1 MEQVYWLT
9 NTFLDLILRDN
20 VLPPTLNTS
29 QIISAASRGPEES
42 LKLVKDHWKDL
53 LLQYIGLLTA
63 VIVGLLLAICLPL
76 TGFFVCCCRCAGK
89 CGAYPDPYYDKVR
102 SRIVRQVSFILVCAI
117 FFLQKSDSCKRFCS
131 GVFLSLLVIAV
142 TFGCACAFLTNQYKY
157 NGMTQLPDKVHSTS
171 KNPIIYLTLCL
182 YFS

>member
-89 CGAYPDPYYDKVR
+89 CGAYPDPYYDKV
-102 SRIVRQVSFILVCAI
+102 SRILRQVYFYVR

-157 NGMTQLPDKVHSTS
+157 NGMTQLPDKVHSTNS
-171 KNPIIYLTLCL
+171 ENPIIYLSLL
-182 YFS
+182 LVL

>member
-42 LKLVKDHWKDL
+42 LELVKDHWKDL

-63 VIVGLLLAICLPL
+63 VIVGLLLAVCLPL

-89 CGAYPDPYYDKVR
+89 CGAYPEPYYDKVR
-102 SRIVRQVSFILVCAI
+102 KTEKKKLF
-117 FFLQKSDSCKRFCS
+117 
-131 GVFLSLLVIAV
+131 
-142 TFGCACAFLTNQYKY
+142 
-157 NGMTQLPDKVHSTS
+157 
-171 KNPIIYLTLCL
+171 
-182 YFS
+182 